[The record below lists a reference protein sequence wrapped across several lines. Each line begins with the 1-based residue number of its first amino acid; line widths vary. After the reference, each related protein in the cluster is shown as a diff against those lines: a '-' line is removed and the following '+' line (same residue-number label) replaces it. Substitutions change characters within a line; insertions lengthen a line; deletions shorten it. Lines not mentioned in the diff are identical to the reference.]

1 MPDLGQT
8 ENAFN
13 LNKNEL
19 ACRTIDYIDI
29 VNDSINI
36 NEYKSEEDPS
46 IFQSI
51 QTKRGPLGNN
61 WLEDLKANSDKFT
74 LNMCV
79 YKLCRIECAFW
90 GCQSRVEKLISE
102 SVLRHTI
109 LITHRQAWCW
119 QDEYTHLTIDD
130 VRRLEAETQRYL
142 SMKMK
147 NEENTDIYAN
157 DLNTI
162 TNNSAVDEPLSIST
176 NDNAKATQLELKS
189 SKTNLSNYSSS
200 TTITAFSNNAKNSPH
215 SGKRCEFFFYLN
227 EF

>member
-1 MPDLGQT
+1 
-8 ENAFN
+8 
-13 LNKNEL
+13 
-19 ACRTIDYIDI
+19 
-29 VNDSINI
+29 
-36 NEYKSEEDPS
+36 
-46 IFQSI
+46 
-51 QTKRGPLGNN
+51 
-61 WLEDLKANSDKFT
+61 
-74 LNMCV
+74 MCV

-157 DLNTI
+157 DSNTI
-162 TNNSAVDEPLSIST
+162 TNNSAVDDPLSIST
-176 NDNAKATQLELKS
+176 NDNAKATQLDLKT

-200 TTITAFSNNAKNSPH
+200 TTITAFSTNAKNSPH
-215 SGKRCEFFFYLN
+215 SGKRCKFFI
-227 EF
+227 